1 MKPISEDFQSVI
13 PTIHIDGAAKAIEL
27 YKEAFGA
34 EEKHRLNCPKTG
46 RIIHC
51 ALKIGN
57 SNIFI
62 SDAIEEMMATP
73 SKDLKFYLY
82 VPNADKAI
90 ERAKKAG
97 CSEMMPA
104 TDMFW
109 GDRMGAVTDKYGFKW
124 SIAHHVKDVSK
135 EDMEAAMKDWIESRA
150 A

>member
-1 MKPISEDFQSVI
+1 MHPIPEGFQSVI
-13 PTIHIDGAAKAIEL
+13 PTIHVEGAAKAIEL
-27 YKEAFGA
+27 YKNAFEAQ
-34 EEKHRLNCPKTG
+34 EKHRLNCPLTG
-46 RIIHC
+46 RIVHAC
-51 ALKIGN
+51 LRIGN

-62 SDAIEEMMATP
+62 ADASEEMNCAA
-73 SKDLKFYLY
+73 SKDIKFYLY

-97 CSEMMPA
+97 LSETMPA

-124 SIAHHVKDVSK
+124 SIAHHVKDVSQ
-135 EDMEAAMKDWIESRA
+135 EDMEAGMRKWIESMA